1 MVEKK
6 ETSRKQPHEKSDSIG
21 SRSITPINGT
31 TGFMTEFRVIGPT
44 SGTYLLATLV
54 SFSSGFYCGN
64 AQEEGD
70 ASPSPISA
78 TAIISK
84 KLIY

>member
-6 ETSRKQPHEKSDSIG
+6 ETTSRKQPHEKSNSIG
-21 SRSITPINGT
+21 SRSIMPINGT
-31 TGFMTEFRVIGPT
+31 TGFMTEFRVIGPN

-54 SFSSGFYCGN
+54 SLPSGFYCGN

-70 ASPSPISA
+70 GSPSPISA
-78 TAIISK
+78 TECLTLNK
-84 KLIY
+84 